1 MRYYVRSGTSVLSAF
16 RRWSDHFPEI
26 NVPCQSVTC
35 VISISFNMQ
44 TTNNNK
50 PRACLPFSA
59 SLSYRE
65 TKSFRSPLFSQYF
78 ACSDDDKFDL
88 DCRVVT
94 KHWTYTEAEWIAVSW
109 WLSSPHQRPVPAG
122 VLRRMLLS
130 HCPSLAACGVFNYT
144 TEEVC

>member
-1 MRYYVRSGTSVLSAF
+1 MRYYVLWSTSVLSAF
-16 RRWSDHFPEI
+16 RRGKEHFPEI

-50 PRACLPFSA
+50 PRACLPFPA
-59 SLSYRE
+59 TLSYRE
-65 TKSFRSPLFSQYF
+65 TKSFRSSLFSQYF

-88 DCRVVT
+88 DYRVVT
-94 KHWTYTEAEWIAVSW
+94 KHRTYTEAEWIAVSW
-109 WLSSPHQRPVPAG
+109 WLSSPHQRPVLVGCCLTIAQT
-122 VLRRMLLS
+122 
-130 HCPSLAACGVFNYT
+130 LAACGVFNYT